1 MTDTKAPRGYEHDAE
16 FIGAVRE
23 VCQEPTF
30 HELFEMTRYLR
41 ESDGE
46 RIENTWKWA
55 RRELARAL
63 LHVDP
68 AVVLEE
74 LERFLYTAAMNGI
87 VVKGTANG
95 WNRPTIQG
103 RGSAH
108 PKFQEIAELR
118 RKVVDSKSDCGQP
131 RPECWVSRFSIEHV
145 LKGGQ

>member
-1 MTDTKAPRGYEHDAE
+1 MMSAPRGYEHDAE

-23 VCQEPTF
+23 VCQEMD
-30 HELFEMTRYLR
+30 LFESRAWLTNG
-41 ESDGE
+41 DGE
-46 RIENTWKWA
+46 RVRDTWKWA

-68 AVVLEE
+68 AVALEE

-95 WNRPTIQG
+95 WNKPTIQG
-103 RGSAH
+103 CGSAH

-118 RKVVDSKSDCGQP
+118 RKVVDSKSDCGQSKP
-131 RPECWVSRFSIEHV
+131 RPECWVSRFSIDHV